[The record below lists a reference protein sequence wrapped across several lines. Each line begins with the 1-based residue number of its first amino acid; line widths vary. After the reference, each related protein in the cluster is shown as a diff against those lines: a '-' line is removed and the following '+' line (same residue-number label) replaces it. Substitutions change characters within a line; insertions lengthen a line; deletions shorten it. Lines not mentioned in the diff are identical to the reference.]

1 MSISDVIV
9 VMKDGEVQQV
19 GKPQD
24 VYDDPVNLFVAKF
37 LGTPPVNL
45 FDGEVRDGRLYIG
58 NDDVLAV
65 PEVPDQQVDAGI
77 RPEGFVL
84 KADGALCCTLSG
96 VEVMGRD
103 ISVVSTSPYSQNP
116 TIRSIINSEN
126 KVDTDAKEVRFA
138 LKPNKVL
145 LFEKGTGKR
154 IHF

>member
-1 MSISDVIV
+1 M
-9 VMKDGEVQQV
+9 
-19 GKPQD
+19 
-24 VYDDPVNLFVAKF
+24 
-37 LGTPPVNL
+37 
-45 FDGEVRDGRLYIG
+45 
-58 NDDVLAV
+58 
-65 PEVPDQQVDAGI
+65 
-77 RPEGFVL
+77 L